1 MKPTTKPTTK
11 PTKPVP
17 TTYKQAGV
25 DIDKRQEVMKN
36 FINLMQKTFKFRD
49 GGIGK
54 VLMDVGNYANLVE
67 FGDYGI
73 AFKTDGVGTKV
84 LVAQELDKYDTVGI
98 DMVAMNVN
106 DLICVGAE
114 PVALVDYIALQS
126 VNEEILNGLSKGIY
140 EGARRANVAITGG
153 ETAIVPDLIK
163 GLKAKAKSKDK
174 KGFDLSGTALGIVR
188 KDKAIDGSKIKVNDI
203 IIGFDSNGIHSN
215 GLTLARKVL
224 PKKFYP
230 EILKPTKI
238 YVKEILEII
247 NKYDVHGLAH
257 ITGGGYRNLLRLTKY
272 GFELQNLPDL
282 NEKHTKIFAEIQE
295 YGNINDEEMY
305 NTFNMGI
312 GFCVV
317 TNKIDAAEILK
328 NYKCRKIG
336 KVITE
341 HKVLIE
347 MNDKKIEILK
357 EK

>member
-1 MKPTTKPTTK
+1 MKPTMKPSKQPK
-11 PTKPVP
+11 PS
-17 TTYKQAGV
+17 TYKDAGV
-25 DIDKRQEVMKN
+25 DIDKRQELMKN
-36 FINLMQKTFKFRD
+36 FINLMIATFKFREKKT
-49 GGIGK
+49 GK

-84 LVAQELDKYDTVGI
+84 LIAQELDKYDTVGI
-98 DMVAMNVN
+98 DMLAMNVN

-114 PVALVDYIALQS
+114 PIALVDYIALQS
-126 VNEEILNGLSKGIY
+126 VNEKILNGIAKGIY
-140 EGARRANVAITGG
+140 EGAKQANVAIIGG

-163 GLKAKAKSKDK
+163 GINAQK
-174 KGFDLSGTALGIVR
+174 KIGFDLSGTALGIVK
-188 KDKAIDGSKIKVNDI
+188 KDKIIDGSKIKVNDVV
-203 IIGFDSNGIHSN
+203 IGFNSNGIHSN

-247 NKYDVHGLAH
+247 NNYDVHGLAH
-257 ITGGGYRNLLRLTKY
+257 ITGGGYRNLLRLTNY
-272 GFELQNLPDL
+272 GFKLENLPDL
-282 NEKHTKIFAEIQE
+282 NELHTKIFAKIQE

-317 TNKIDAAEILK
+317 VNKKDASEILK
-328 NYKCRKIG
+328 NYNCRKIG

-347 MNDKKIEILK
+347 MSNKKIEILK

>member
-1 MKPTTKPTTK
+1 MKTIKPIIK
-11 PTKPVP
+11 PAKPA
-17 TTYKQAGV
+17 TYKQAGV

-36 FINLMQKTFKFRD
+36 FINLMSETFKFR
-49 GGIGK
+49 GKKIGK
-54 VLMDVGNYANLVE
+54 VLMDVGNYANLIE

-84 LVAQELDKYDTVGI
+84 LIAQELDKYDTVGI
-98 DMVAMNVN
+98 DMIAMNVN

-126 VNEEILNGLSKGIY
+126 VNEEILNGIAKGIY
-140 EGARRANVAITGG
+140 DGAKQANVAIIGG

-163 GLKAKAKSKDK
+163 GINDKDK
-174 KGFDLSGTALGIVR
+174 TGFDLSGTALGIVK
-188 KDKAIDGSKIKVNDI
+188 KDKIIDGSKIKINDV
-203 IIGFDSNGIHSN
+203 IIGFDSSGIHSN

-230 EILKPTKI
+230 EILTPTKI

-247 NKYDVHGLAH
+247 NKYKVHGLAH

-272 GFELQNLPDL
+272 GFKLENLPDL
-282 NEKHTKIFAEIQE
+282 NERHTKIFAKIQE
-295 YGNINDEEMY
+295 YGSINDEEMY

-317 TNKIDAAEILK
+317 ADKKDAAEILK
-328 NYKCRKIG
+328 NHECRKIG
-336 KVITE
+336 TVIAE
-341 HKVLIE
+341 HKVLVE
-347 MNDKKIEILK
+347 MSDKKIEILK